1 MAKRKGLTYEQKL
14 IDALE
19 KLPNPLIDKKHN
31 LKIYFIDNRA
41 RSNQSR
47 FEHIIDPRHGLLASD
62 IERIGRYI
70 NCSKLKK
77 DHDRKETFNLFIKRN
92 SFNYEYIK
100 LALKIEDDDPSI
112 AFVKT
117 LFITKVYKW

>member
-31 LKIYFIDNRA
+31 LKIYFSDDRA

-47 FEHIIDPRHGLLASD
+47 FEHIIDSRHGLLASD
-62 IERIGRYI
+62 IERILRYI
-70 NCSKLKK
+70 NVSKLKM
-77 DHDRKETFNLFIKRN
+77 DHERKETFSLFIKRN
-92 SFNYEYIK
+92 SFNDEYIK
-100 LALKIEDDDPSI
+100 MALKIEDDSPNV

-117 LFITKVYKW
+117 IFITKVYKW